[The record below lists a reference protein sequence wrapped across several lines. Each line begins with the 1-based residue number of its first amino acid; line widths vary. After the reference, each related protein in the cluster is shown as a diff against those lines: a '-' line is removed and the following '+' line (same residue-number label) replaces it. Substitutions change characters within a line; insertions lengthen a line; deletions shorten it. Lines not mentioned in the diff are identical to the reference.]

1 QGGRGRGR
9 VRQPGHQVHAEADG
23 APLDVPG
30 HRAADVLPAP
40 ADVEPRGQRVGDGLR
55 PRLRLSGL
63 ASDRRYLP
71 LLHQLETRWRGRV
84 TCRGKRTPIG
94 EARLFKRVIP
104 SADDARRRVETAW
117 VWISV
122 MEATRGHYRVAA
134 GDRGTVRSAST
145 SEGAEAGRNDQPAP
159 MGR

>member
-1 QGGRGRGR
+1 M
-9 VRQPGHQVHAEADG
+9 
-23 APLDVPG
+23 
-30 HRAADVLPAP
+30 
-40 ADVEPRGQRVGDGLR
+40 
-55 PRLRLSGL
+55 
-63 ASDRRYLP
+63 
-71 LLHQLETRWRGRV
+71 

-134 GDRGTVRSAST
+134 GDRGTVRSAPT
-145 SEGAEAGRNDQPAP
+145 SEGAEPHRNDAVTLAAAGGVTECFLLGSLVAHAP
-159 MGR
+159 FYSGILQGLQVSDVTPYS